1 MKAIQN
7 QIIFPCI
14 EEIQRY
20 TKKWETLKDYVNQER
35 ALDKLFLELAPLNND
50 IRDILIKCSSLN
62 DFYSTNIYKIHNVAI
77 HFLTLDIDKRLSE
90 GDLTLVTDLSKIEI
104 NGKTKVFYSFAT
116 KYCSHHQPTI
126 YPIYD
131 SYVAKLLSYLNKLD
145 RPFSNFKSKDL
156 KDYPTYVRII
166 KDFQKYYKL
175 EQFSVKELDKYLWL
189 LGKELFNKLD
199 K

>member
-20 TKKWETLKDYVNQER
+20 TKKWETLEDYVNQER

-62 DFYSTNIYKIHNVAI
+62 DFYSTKIYKIHNVAI

-116 KYCSHHQPTI
+116 KYCSHHRPTI

-131 SYVAKLLSYLNKLD
+131 SYVDKILSYLNKLD

-166 KDFQKYYKL
+166 KDFQKYYEL

-189 LGKELFNKLD
+189 LGKELFNKFD